1 MFRMAYEINII
12 INEDNATAESIVSA
26 CNYVSE
32 ALDTMQIAHTIQ
44 CQKEGMILSKITK
57 PLKSWKSRDYLA
69 PKLEVDQVYADWIK
83 ER

>member
-57 PLKSWKSRDYLA
+57 PLKS
-69 PKLEVDQVYADWIK
+69 
-83 ER
+83 

>member
-1 MFRMAYEINII
+1 MAYEINII

-32 ALDTMQIAHTIQ
+32 ALDKMQIAHTIQ

-57 PLKSWKSRDYLA
+57 PLKS
-69 PKLEVDQVYADWIK
+69 
-83 ER
+83 